1 MKTLQTLLE
10 EVINNGKAN
19 VPHNTA
25 DTDTAGDNDRTMAA
39 WPQVQS
45 GFQAVSDQLQSLASQ
60 AATCASVQG
69 SPCSV
74 DTSQIIEMANQSEC
88 EVIKGA

>member
-1 MKTLQTLLE
+1 
-10 EVINNGKAN
+10 
-19 VPHNTA
+19 
-25 DTDTAGDNDRTMAA
+25 MAA
-39 WPQVQS
+39 WPQVQA
-45 GFQAVSDQLQSLASQ
+45 GFQAVANQLQSLANQ
-60 AATCASVQG
+60 AANCPSTNG